1 MPRIAPSLLDIAR
14 YPYVH
19 EVATRFADV
28 DPNWHINNVA
38 MAAGFED
45 ARARFNRAIGLHAVL
60 GELRFMIVSAYY
72 DYLAEARYPDPI
84 AVHVGI
90 AEIGRTSW
98 TMSQV
103 AMQGGRACGYCR
115 STLVV
120 VGPEGPTPLLSQ
132 MREQLCGHMLRLPAV
147 VPAP

>member
-1 MPRIAPSLLDIAR
+1 MPRVAPELLDVGR
-14 YPYVH
+14 YPFVH

-60 GELRFMIVSAYY
+60 GDLRFMIASAYY
-72 DYLAEARYPDPI
+72 DYLAEAHYPDPI
-84 AVHVGI
+84 AIHIGV

-103 AMQGGRACGYCR
+103 ATQDGRACGYCR
-115 STLVV
+115 STLVAV
-120 VGPEGPTPLLSQ
+120 DANGPFPLGAS
-132 MREQLCGHMLRLPAV
+132 MREALGGYQLRPVA
-147 VPAP
+147 A